1 MRYSRII
8 AAIVFSSAL
17 ILACVFPSSAN
28 ETDKLVCDSG
38 VGHFVSANS
47 SLDKWVDYIPD
58 HNSNLDSYTFP
69 NIPEGITSGNT
80 EYAFNSFTFLTYSY
94 DTSVTLERGY
104 IYTFNFQI
112 SSTQISSS
120 NASRTVF
127 SFGMCE
133 DGYTNGLPL
142 SSVTYT
148 YSTKAGRT
156 IFNCTAIVN
165 VDGSID
171 FSGLTSND
179 AELYY
184 YLQMSSPW
192 SDSFTLTASNMT
204 KVKSLGEESYY
215 QASVDAIKGLPES
228 EYNYI
233 LNKMPDAE
241 GELTVMSGELLDIMA
256 EFSPELKRGR
266 DLFTSDVAR
275 PCVYLPD
282 IDIPFLNIHVMDKGV
297 RYLDT
302 YLNEMNP
309 MILEW
314 IAVVLN
320 FVRLVVCVTFFTSTW
335 YKMAR
340 IEWWY

>member
-8 AAIVFSSAL
+8 AAIVLSSAL
-17 ILACVFPSSAN
+17 IFSLCITAFAAPAVVDP
-28 ETDKLVCDSG
+28 LYCDSG
-38 VGHFVSANS
+38 VAYFIPLNS
-47 SLDKWVDYIPD
+47 SSGKWVDYEPTLND
-58 HNSNLDSYTFP
+58 ERDVFKFSNLP
-69 NIPEGITSGNT
+69 NTLVDGNY
-80 EYAFNSFTFLTYSY
+80 EYSFKSFAFLLYPTNYEVEFES
-94 DTSVTLERGY
+94 GY
-104 IYTFNFQI
+104 IYTYTFTI
-112 SSTQISSS
+112 KSTRVSDPTNVGFEFGVCESGFL
-120 NASRTVF
+120 NAYPLADVV
-127 SFGMCE
+127 
-133 DGYTNGLPL
+133 YTYTTTGA
-142 SSVTYT
+142 STVTYC
-148 YSTKAGRT
+148 
-156 IFNCTAIVN
+156 ITATVH
-165 VDGSID
+165 VDDTLKQSIILD
-171 FSGLTSND
+171 PDSAYLYLNMTS
-179 AELYY
+179 EW
-184 YLQMSSPW
+184 SSA
-192 SDSFTLTASNMT
+192 FTLTASYMNMR
-204 KVKSLGEESYY
+204 KAVGEDAYY
-215 QASVDAIKGLPES
+215 QASLDAIENLPDS

-266 DLFTSDVAR
+266 DLFTSDLAR

-282 IDIPFLNIHVMDKGV
+282 IDIPFLKIHVMDKGV